1 MKVRQHMS
9 KFDIEPYLQDA
20 LAYAPDGVVKEAA
33 YYSLLNGGKHVR
45 SNILFATLD
54 AYHIP
59 LNKGIDAA
67 IAIEM
72 IHTYSLIHDDLPC
85 MDNDTMRRGKP
96 TCHIKYGEDIAI
108 LAGDT
113 LLTEAFRYAA
123 KSCERGIDTGLVIEQ
138 FVNAAGIKGMIYG
151 QQLDIQNENK
161 AIELDE
167 LKEINNYKT
176 AKLITLPLIIGSII
190 ADKYSSD
197 KECWEQIGY
206 KLGLAFQIQDDILD
220 VTASSEMLGKDAK
233 SDERNQKTTYVS
245 LLGLEKS
252 KEIVETLL
260 NDIENLLDTLIIDK
274 RSMTELIDQLRNR
287 QK

>member
-1 MKVRQHMS
+1 MNS
-9 KFDIEPYLQDA
+9 FDITPYLQEA
-20 LAYAPDGVVKEAA
+20 LDYAPDGIVKEAA

-45 SNILFATLD
+45 SKILFATLD
-54 AYHIP
+54 AYHMP
-59 LNKGIDAA
+59 LNKGIEAA

-72 IHTYSLIHDDLPC
+72 IHTYSLIHDDLPS
-85 MDNDTMRRGKP
+85 MDNDTLRRGKP
-96 TCHIKYGEDIAI
+96 TCHVKYGEDIAI

-123 KSCERGIDTGLVIEQ
+123 KSCERGNTKLVVEQ
-138 FVNAAGIKGMIYG
+138 FVDAAGIKGMIYG
-151 QQLDIQNENK
+151 QQLDISNENK
-161 AIELDE
+161 SIDIDE
-167 LKEINNYKT
+167 LKEINHYKT
-176 AKLITLPLIIGSII
+176 AKLITLPMIIGSII
-190 ADKYSSD
+190 ADKYSGD

-220 VTASSEMLGKDAK
+220 VTASTDVLGKDTN

-260 NDIENLLDTLIIDK
+260 NDIEGLLDTLIIDK
-274 RSMTELIDQLRNR
+274 RAMMELIEELRNR
-287 QK
+287 KN